1 MVITLTLIY
10 MSINYVRTI
19 FARISGQ
26 TLFLIC
32 STDRPKSVSV
42 SSFLSEILAKC
53 PRNALSTS
61 LSHRNVEMGLQCYV
75 VTIVVC

>member
-10 MSINYVRTI
+10 RSINLLRTI

-32 STDRPKSVSV
+32 STDRPKSVG
-42 SSFLSEILAKC
+42 
-53 PRNALSTS
+53 NALTS
-61 LSHRNVEMGLQCYV
+61 KGFASPVKEN
-75 VTIVVC
+75 

>member
-10 MSINYVRTI
+10 MSINYLRTI

-32 STDRPKSVSV
+32 SKDRPKSV
-42 SSFLSEILAKC
+42 
-53 PRNALSTS
+53 RNALTS
-61 LSHRNVEMGLQCYV
+61 KGFFSHVKENYFLWVSVLNQQAKLHAHKWP
-75 VTIVVC
+75 